1 MKEGDD
7 VFVALSWTKHPPPQT
22 YDEAAD
28 KMWQTTECWR
38 QWINIGNFPTT
49 HGGVPAAQRANPE
62 GVDLLPTGALLAA
75 STTSLPE
82 TPRGERNWDYR
93 YAWIRDSTFAL
104 WGSTPWD

>member
-38 QWINIGNFPTT
+38 QWINIGNFPD
-49 HGGVPAAQRANPE
+49 HPWRAY
-62 GVDLLPTGALLAA
+62 
-75 STTSLPE
+75 
-82 TPRGERNWDYR
+82 PR
-93 YAWIRDSTFAL
+93 
-104 WGSTPWD
+104 